1 MSESPSIFVAFKQRR
16 LQQGFK
22 LFEVGVATAI
32 FGILVTVLLQ
42 RLWFYQEQAEEVAFK
57 QVVANVRAAL
67 NIKLAQGHIPGN
79 AVDLTM
85 LSQQNPLDW
94 LSEKPA
100 SYLGE
105 FNGPPPFAVTGSH
118 WYFDR
123 NDNSL
128 IYLLNMRD
136 SFGTQQLKQLKFK
149 VKLLRLPKNPA
160 KPDGTTE
167 AVGVAFVQL
176 DG

>member
-1 MSESPSIFVAFKQRR
+1 MSEPPSILVAVKQHR
-16 LQQGFK
+16 LQGGFK
-22 LFEVGVATAI
+22 LLELGVATAI
-32 FGILVTVLLQ
+32 FGILVTLLLQ
-42 RLWFYQEQAEEVAFK
+42 RLWFYQEQAEQVAFK

-67 NIKLAQGHIPGN
+67 DLKLAQGHLPGN
-79 AVDLTM
+79 SVDLTM

-100 SYLGE
+100 NYLGE
-105 FNGPPPFAVTGSH
+105 FDGAPPVVRTGGY

-123 NDNSL
+123 NDKSL
-128 IYLLNMRD
+128 IYLLKMRET
-136 SFGTQQLKQLKFK
+136 FGTQELKRLKFK

-160 KPDGTTE
+160 KPIGTT
-167 AVGVAFVQL
+167 AADGVAFVQL